1 MEDLRIL
8 PLAMFFVG
16 ALLVYAGFQ
25 DKSPSQIISD
35 ALHGGGTP
43 GSTYQPLY
51 GPNTNPVY
59 AGVQT
64 YTAPLPY
71 NGGNYN
77 YGTWV

>member
-8 PLAMFFVG
+8 PLAMFFIG

-25 DKSPSQIISD
+25 DRSPSQIVSD
-35 ALHGGGTP
+35 ALHGGGNQ
-43 GSTYQPLY
+43 GKFQPLY

-64 YTAPLPY
+64 YNSPVPY
-71 NGGNYN
+71 GGAN
-77 YGTWV
+77 WV